1 MKKLFIIGNWKMNKT
16 ILETEDFIHEFKT
29 LYQKNKN
36 KINNVDFAIAAP
48 FTKLFLF
55 KNHNIDFAAQNMS
68 QFEKGAYTGEISPL
82 MIKDLNA
89 KYVILGHSERREYF
103 NESDEIVNQK
113 LHLALKHGVIPIV
126 CIGETLKQYE
136 AKQTKEVILK
146 QIQKSLKDVK
156 DFSKIIIA
164 YEPIWAIGTG
174 KTSTVEYAQE
184 ICEFIRKNTSKN
196 VIIQYGGSVNPNN
209 IENLMSQKD
218 IDGALVGGASLE
230 AQSFIKLLTLNK

>member
-1 MKKLFIIGNWKMNKT
+1 MNKT